1 MKGKATVYARTYRG
15 DEVSKDITIKDKD
28 VYVELIVS
36 GSGGV
41 NTNMIHIFS
50 DVLGNEEW
58 PIPTYTSPISG
69 VVLLDDALMLVPEEK
84 ANILM
89 AIMVAHYDKEKTTYT
104 DGVTAYVTNQA
115 EKRLFRTMPGKEMK
129 CTVQRNGNDFV
140 LSLIGD
146 GVFCKESSDEDDA
159 DEPVYDENAGLVGK
173 MMNYPLLATAKT
185 LRNIKPVDAGFPSF
199 TPQLEAKAPLALL
212 ITESLKLGKGGI
224 IYYNGGSSDYKT
236 LKNAAAK
243 LGLTNM
249 GEDNEDGYM
258 SVTFYSA
265 KEKKLITLEYNPHA
279 TGATDKNTFEDIEE
293 YAPIYMMV
301 LDGVTEEALRAM
313 MDDADDTRSTRVTA
327 RRHFNPISKCKFD
340 GFKKKKMFQK
350 LARLR

>member
-1 MKGKATVYARTYRG
+1 MSYK
-15 DEVSKDITIKDKD
+15 
-28 VYVELIVS
+28 
-36 GSGGV
+36 
-41 NTNMIHIFS
+41 F
-50 DVLGNEEW
+50 
-58 PIPTYTSPISG
+58 
-69 VVLLDDALMLVPEEK
+69 
-84 ANILM
+84 
-89 AIMVAHYDKEKTTYT
+89 
-104 DGVTAYVTNQA
+104 
-115 EKRLFRTMPGKEMK
+115 
-129 CTVQRNGNDFV
+129 
-140 LSLIGD
+140 
-146 GVFCKESSDEDDA
+146 
-159 DEPVYDENAGLVGK
+159 
-173 MMNYPLLATAKT
+173 LAAAKT
-185 LRNIKPVDAGFPSF
+185 LRNIKPIDAGFPSF

-224 IYYNGGSSDYKT
+224 IYYNGGSSDYKA

>member
-1 MKGKATVYARTYRG
+1 
-15 DEVSKDITIKDKD
+15 
-28 VYVELIVS
+28 
-36 GSGGV
+36 
-41 NTNMIHIFS
+41 MIHIFS
-50 DVLGNEEW
+50 DVLGNEAW
-58 PIPTYTSPISG
+58 PIPTYTSPLSG
-69 VVLLDDALMLVPEEK
+69 VMILDDALMLIPEER

-89 AIMVAHYDKEKTTYT
+89 SILVAHYDKEKTTYT
-104 DGVTAYVTNQA
+104 DGVTASVANRT
-115 EKRLFRTMPGKEMK
+115 EKRLFQTMAGKEMK

-140 LSLIGD
+140 FSLEGN
-146 GVFCKESSDEDDA
+146 GAFGKVSFDEDDA
-159 DEPVYDENAGLVGK
+159 DDLDSDEKYDENAKLVGK
-173 MMNYPLLATAKT
+173 MMSYPLLASAKT

-212 ITESLKLGKGGI
+212 ITESLNLGKGGI
-224 IYYNGGSSDYKT
+224 IYYNGGSSDYQK

-258 SVTFYSA
+258 AVNFYSA
-265 KEKKLITLEYNPHA
+265 KKKMLITLEYDPHA

-313 MDDADDTRSTRVTA
+313 MEDDDDTRSTRVTA
-327 RRHFNPISKCKFD
+327 RRHLNPISKCKFD
-340 GFKKKKMFQK
+340 GFKKKKIFQK